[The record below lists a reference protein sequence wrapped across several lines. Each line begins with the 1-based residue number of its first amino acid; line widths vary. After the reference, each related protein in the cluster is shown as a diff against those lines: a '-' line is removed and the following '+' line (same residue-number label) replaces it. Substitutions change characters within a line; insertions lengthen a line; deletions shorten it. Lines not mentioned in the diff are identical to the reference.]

1 MATDPETPATE
12 AATDGSAE
20 RRVVHLDEENPWPS
34 LDSFT
39 ENAAPFFKGRGAE
52 HQELQRRI
60 SRHLLTVL
68 FGISGLGKTSLLQ
81 AGVFPILR
89 EEGFMPVR
97 IRLDHTSSLRD
108 DWWSRCE
115 LNCVKTGRR
124 VLPCASRPRNE
135 GKPLGFIFI
144 NRSSRSAICEMGDR
158 VVNTVLV
165 FDQFEEIFSH
175 GQGDPSHEWAQR
187 ALIEELA
194 QLIDNC
200 VPPDLKRE
208 LESDPA
214 AVRRYDFDN
223 QDYRIVLSLREDYLP
238 HLESLSW
245 QIPSITE
252 NRFRLLAMNEEQAF
266 EAVKEPGRK
275 IVEPTVA
282 RQVVEFAAGE
292 SKGAALPGA
301 HAGSQ
306 RAASVSPALLSL
318 ICSELNEERRRSNA
332 EEITAQQV
340 ANNTG
345 QILDRFYDRC
355 FKALPYPEKVREV
368 VEVNLVSGDNYR
380 EKISLSTV
388 LTWLQRKTGCTHE
401 EAQQIFERLR
411 DRRLVQFDTREGRTT
426 IELTHDVLCGPA
438 VKSRQAHLAAAEAER
453 LRLKEAAQRRR
464 LRRTAAVACAL
475 ALTLIATICGG
486 YYFFFQEH
494 TWYYRD
500 FAKRNGFPIGIAQIS
515 ESEASRLPVSF
526 RLIHKEIVRDGWK
539 LDWKPA
545 FRVEAV
551 NGFLELTTNHLVFP
565 YLWRGELESEGAQDA
580 KPGEKGEQLGLE
592 TVCQW
597 EFVSTTKNE
606 IIYERALDRTG
617 PYGVCAYLFAAWIGF
632 TFRVGAGIRVTFR
645 VGAWIGFTFRVGAGI
660 RVTFRVGAWIGFTF
674 RVGAGIGL
682 PLPLAAAIRFT
693 LHPVGPICRAQRIST
708 APARICRRIRGDP
721 LR

>member
-1 MATDPETPATE
+1 
-12 AATDGSAE
+12 
-20 RRVVHLDEENPWPS
+20 
-34 LDSFT
+34 
-39 ENAAPFFKGRGAE
+39 
-52 HQELQRRI
+52 
-60 SRHLLTVL
+60 
-68 FGISGLGKTSLLQ
+68 
-81 AGVFPILR
+81 
-89 EEGFMPVR
+89 
-97 IRLDHTSSLRD
+97 
-108 DWWSRCE
+108 
-115 LNCVKTGRR
+115 
-124 VLPCASRPRNE
+124 
-135 GKPLGFIFI
+135 
-144 NRSSRSAICEMGDR
+144 MGDR

-208 LESDPA
+208 LEKAYLA

-275 IVEPTVA
+275 IVGANRGAPGRGICRRGEQRRRFAGRTRWFA
-282 RQVVEFAAGE
+282 TRRFRQSSIAQPHLL
-292 SKGAALPGA
+292 GA
-301 HAGSQ
+301 
-306 RAASVSPALLSL
+306 
-318 ICSELNEERRRSNA
+318 ERREEANPNA

-368 VEVNLVSGDNYR
+368 VEANLVSGDNYR

-551 NGFLELTTNHLVFP
+551 NGFLELTTNHLVSP
-565 YLWRGELESEGAQDA
+565 IYGEENLN
-580 KPGEKGEQLGLE
+580 P
-592 TVCQW
+592 
-597 EFVSTTKNE
+597 
-606 IIYERALDRTG
+606 RAHRMPNLVR
-617 PYGVCAYLFAAWIGF
+617 
-632 TFRVGAGIRVTFR
+632 
-645 VGAWIGFTFRVGAGI
+645 
-660 RVTFRVGAWIGFTF
+660 
-674 RVGAGIGL
+674 
-682 PLPLAAAIRFT
+682 
-693 LHPVGPICRAQRIST
+693 RASNW
-708 APARICRRIRGDP
+708 D
-721 LR
+721 